1 MCFPKE
7 DKTFLEAVPA
17 AGGANETEE
26 NMKIIKGTAY
36 CVLKQLQK
44 VTSATELLLTGH
56 KAKPNASGSLFLLN
70 MIFMFF
76 RLLLLNHWYKRNNA
90 HWHTINNN
98 NNIQCLVEFLKQ
110 IQGSSGYTIEVI
122 SPAWAFEPTQP
133 KDKDKPPK
141 TTCQNIA
148 PWNIIS
154 YHFTACFFIF
164 VNWFF
169 IICNH
174 ETIYT

>member
-90 HWHTINNN
+90 HWHTINN
-98 NNIQCLVEFLKQ
+98 IIIIFSALLSFLSRSKDLPATPSKWSLPLGLLSQ
-110 IQGSSGYTIEVI
+110 PSPRTKTNLQRPPARTSHLGTSYHII
-122 SPAWAFEPTQP
+122 SPRVF
-133 KDKDKPPK
+133 
-141 TTCQNIA
+141 
-148 PWNIIS
+148 S
-154 YHFTACFFIF
+154 YLLIGFS
-164 VNWFF
+164 
-169 IICNH
+169 
-174 ETIYT
+174 